1 MRRQLLVMLCL
12 PWVST
17 SISSAEDLA
26 KDTALAE
33 AGDYDA
39 MLRVGHAYLTD
50 QDEGNNVDGIKWL
63 EMSTSGG
70 NVEAYLIL
78 GLVYQEGISVQKDAG
93 KAVTNLTLA
102 AELGEP
108 RAMSRLAGIYFKGDL
123 APQNDV
129 LAVKWAVCAAEL
141 GNKSVLKNL
150 EQLNKD
156 VEARSK
162 VLGKQAAEAWLKRRF
177 PKSKP

>member
-1 MRRQLLVMLCL
+1 MKKVYA
-12 PWVST
+12 T
-17 SISSAEDLA
+17 EADA
-26 KDTALAE
+26 KTAAE
-33 AGDYDA
+33 AQAKRDKRGAFTFDYDVA
-39 MLRVGHAYLTD
+39 VADPSITPNAKASLSGWD
-50 QDEGNNVDGIKWL
+50 SEIDGIKWL